1 MLPEGKTAGGAPVNF
16 IYHAMQDGVDGYSVS
31 ALGNDQLGSE
41 LEETVR
47 KAGIPYYFERNDYP
61 TGTAGIMA
69 GDDDTFSY
77 SITEGA
83 AWDHLRE
90 TDEVQKII
98 SRADG
103 ITYGTLALRSPESR
117 QTILNLIDDAPTS
130 CLRFFDVNLRGDYY
144 DRDLIDQLLRLSTHF
159 KMNQSEFA
167 FLKSLLGMEEANED
181 GMDDEEACAWFFRHY
196 PNLRMIA
203 MTAGRSYSLVMSADG
218 RASRIRTPHV
228 NALQLRRSRGRL
240 LRGPGRGDPAGGA
253 DGRRASEGGQ
263 RGCLRLHPAGKLDP
277 SAGQH
282 PRLRDLAASARDHG
296 RLIRAMFLP
305 QPICIRSEY
314 DLGWLSC
321 L

>member
-1 MLPEGKTAGGAPVNF
+1 MAEITQEWKPLVISLGEVLWDMLPEGKTAGGAPVNF

-228 NALQLRRSRGRL
+228 NALNSVGAGDVFSGVLAAEI
-240 LRGPGRGDPAGGA
+240 LRGAPME
-253 DGRRASEGGQ
+253 EGHQKAVNVAAYVCTQ
-263 RGCLRLHPAGKLDP
+263 RENWTPLPDSIPDYVTWQHLRETTVG
-277 SAGQH
+277 
-282 PRLRDLAASARDHG
+282 
-296 RLIRAMFLP
+296 
-305 QPICIRSEY
+305 
-314 DLGWLSC
+314 
-321 L
+321 